1 MVRGQNIKYNSKY
14 LNEGEIYSLLFDED
28 EPDIALDDSIDDLI

>member
-1 MVRGQNIKYNSKY
+1 MVGGQNINSNSKY
-14 LNEGEIYSLLFDED
+14 LNEAEIYSLLFDED